1 MKPHVLRI
9 GRQPDNDIVLDDP
22 SVSSY
27 HAVAT
32 LGSQNSGVLE
42 DNDSS
47 NGTFVDGLRIRRTPI
62 NTKSSILF
70 GKLAFDSNKIFR
82 FNKKP
87 DDFTDE
93 FKDLRVVWNSLESE
107 RTSIIAVQKKIDVL
121 LAIPYIGRFVIL
133 LMSDHYHIETR
144 KVKLKEDMRRL
155 WVCPG
160 CHQPLRDYDWLTWN
174 DCEHLKNCPR
184 CKARWF

>member
-1 MKPHVLRI
+1 MKTQVLRI
-9 GRQPDNDIVLDDP
+9 GRKPDNDIVLDDP

-27 HAVAT
+27 HATAT
-32 LGSQNSGVLE
+32 LGSENSAVLE

-47 NGTFVDGLRIRRTPI
+47 NGTFVDGLRIRKTPLTSQS
-62 NTKSSILF
+62 NVLF
-70 GKLAFDSNKIFR
+70 GKLAFDTARIFR

-87 DDFTDE
+87 DDFTTE
-93 FKDLRVVWNSLESE
+93 FQELKVVWDTLETE
-107 RTSIIAVQKKIDVL
+107 RTSIIAMQKKIDVL

-133 LMSDHYHIETR
+133 LMSDHYHLEPR

-160 CHQPLRDYDWLTWN
+160 CRQPLRDFDWLTWN
-174 DCEHLKNCPR
+174 DCEHVKNCPR